1 MLEIQ
6 RLTDENERLSI
17 ENNEL
22 LSAEEKLV
30 EANKKFDEANSI
42 LEEANRIKVN
52 SENNIKQMERLMDL
66 KCFEYEQQKIL
77 YESKCRELNN
87 DSRIAHQ
94 KRTDIETYIRR
105 KADQIVQ
112 GVIDNLKREYKLQI
126 TTLKSIVGVYG
137 FIILIIIILSII
149 EKKEFF
155 VDTIKVLSFIVLW
168 GGRVVSKVFD
178 ITTYISTS
186 VNNINIVFIA
196 NILKGIIRYVLFALI
211 IGIIA
216 VGVCFGIKNIFVK
229 IKDNLSIFD
238 WYLSQIVILLVMF
251 YGKYIKKLIP
261 INLFILTLIVTLI
274 SIVVRRYIVVWLRKR
289 RYDYKKYIKK

>member
-1 MLEIQ
+1 MIEIQ

-52 SENNIKQMERLMDL
+52 SENNIKQMERLTDL
-66 KCFEYEQQKIL
+66 KCFEHEQQKIL

-94 KRTDIETYIRR
+94 KRTDIETYIRME
-105 KADQIVQ
+105 AEQIVQ
-112 GVIDNLKREYKLQI
+112 GVIDNLKREYKFQI
-126 TTLKSIVGVYG
+126 ITLKSLVGLYG
-137 FIILIIIILSII
+137 IIILLITILSII
-149 EKKEFF
+149 DKKEFF
-155 VDTIKVLSFIVLW
+155 VDTIKALSFIVIW

-178 ITTYISTS
+178 ITTYISTFA
-186 VNNINIVFIA
+186 NNIHIVLIA
-196 NILKGIIRYVLFALI
+196 NILKCIIKYVLFALI

-216 VGVCFGIKNIFVK
+216 VGVWLGIKNIYVK

-251 YGKYIKKLIP
+251 YGKYIKKFIP
-261 INLFILTLIVTLI
+261 INLFILTLIVILI
-274 SIVVRRYIVVWLRKR
+274 FIVVRRYIAGWLKKR
-289 RYDYKKYIKK
+289 RDAYKKYIKK